1 MVSKDDSGEKSEKA
15 TPQRMKK
22 LRKEGSL
29 QRSQDLSAWMVIGA
43 VVVALPLVIRSARD
57 SAHGQLA
64 RVDAIAAA
72 PDPWVAL
79 EMFGDAL
86 GSLLTTLAPAFAAA
100 VLAAVVAAAAQG
112 GIRVAPKKLKPTVK
126 HFAPKQG
133 AKKLFGGQAWWNG
146 AKAALKAAAIG
157 TVLYMVIQGVV
168 PMLIGS
174 GAHSLT
180 STLDIAVGG
189 ATTLIK
195 TAVIAGFVLAGF
207 DALVVMKRNR
217 KQTRMSK
224 KEIKDEHKQSEGD
237 PHVKGQIRQR
247 QIAMS
252 RNRMMAE
259 VVNADVVMVN
269 PTHVAV
275 ALRYEPG
282 TGAPRVI
289 AKGRG
294 HIATKIREK
303 ATEGQVPMVQD
314 IPLAR
319 ALHDACEVGQEIP
332 AHLYAAVARVLAF
345 VMALR
350 RRGAASGIHRD
361 PQAEAVADPSAEV
374 VTA

>member
-1 MVSKDDSGEKSEKA
+1 MSKDSGEKTEQA

-22 LRKEGSL
+22 LRREGSL
-29 QRSQDLSAWMVIGA
+29 QRSQDLSAWLVIGS
-43 VVVALPLVIRSARD
+43 VVVVLPLVISQGGE
-57 SAHGQLA
+57 SAHAQLA

-72 PDPWVAL
+72 PDPLVAA
-79 EMFGDAL
+79 EMLGDAL
-86 GSLLTTLAPAFAAA
+86 LSILTTLGPALAVAVIAAIA
-100 VLAAVVAAAAQG
+100 AAAAQG
-112 GIRVAPKKLKPTVK
+112 GIRFAPKKLKPTVK
-126 HFAPKQG
+126 HFSPKEG

-157 TVLYMVIQGVV
+157 VVLYLVVQGVV
-168 PMLIGS
+168 PVLIGS
-174 GAHSLT
+174 GVHSLQA
-180 STLDIAVGG
+180 TLDIAIDG
-189 ATTLIK
+189 AMTLVR
-195 TAVIAGFVLAGF
+195 TAVIAGFVLAGL

-224 KEIKDEHKQSEGD
+224 KEIKDEHKQAEGD
-237 PHVKGQIRQR
+237 PHIKGQRRQR
-247 QIAMS
+247 QIEMS

-259 VVNADVVMVN
+259 VANADVVMVN

-294 HIATKIREK
+294 HIAARIREK
-303 ATEGQVPMVQD
+303 AAEAQVPMVQD
-314 IPLAR
+314 VPLAR

-345 VMALR
+345 VMALK
-350 RRGAASGIHRD
+350 RRGAATGLHRD
-361 PQAEAVADPSAEV
+361 PEAEAVPS
-374 VTA
+374 